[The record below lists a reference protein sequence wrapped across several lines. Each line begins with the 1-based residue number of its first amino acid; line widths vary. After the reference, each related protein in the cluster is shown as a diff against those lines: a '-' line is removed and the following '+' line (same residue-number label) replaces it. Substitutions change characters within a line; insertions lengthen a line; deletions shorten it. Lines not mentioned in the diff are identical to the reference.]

1 MRDQGGALSVY
12 DGNQQ
17 QQHAVNEQQDKEM
30 VDVARHALRF
40 HVRKRKGYADHD
52 DRGDKGA
59 AAFDGRV
66 TDAADVANAHMH
78 V

>member
-1 MRDQGGALSVY
+1 
-12 DGNQQ
+12 
-17 QQHAVNEQQDKEM
+17 M